1 MRKWGAMHAYGH
13 TLQRAGEVY
22 LLALLGA
29 DGPARYCV
37 AVGLEPV
44 ATYATLDAARVGF
57 EARRAARP
65 PAPPRAQPH
74 SRRCHQRRRAG
85 H

>member
-1 MRKWGAMHAYGH
+1 MHAYGR
-13 TLQRAGEVY
+13 TLQRAGQVY
-22 LLALLGA
+22 LLALVGA

-57 EARRAARP
+57 EARRAARR
-65 PAPPRAQPH
+65 PAPPRVPPR
-74 SRRCHQRRRAG
+74 SRRCHQRRRSG
-85 H
+85 R

>member
-1 MRKWGAMHAYGH
+1 MHAYGR
-13 TLQRAGEVY
+13 TLQRMGEVY
-22 LLALLGA
+22 LLALLEEDGA
-29 DGPARYCV
+29 ARYCV
-37 AVGLEPV
+37 AVGLEPI

-65 PAPPRAQPH
+65 PSPTRAQPH

>member
-1 MRKWGAMHAYGH
+1 MHAYGR
-13 TLQRAGEVY
+13 TLQRVGEVS
-22 LLALLGA
+22 LLALPGEDGA
-29 DGPARYCV
+29 ARYCV

-44 ATYATLDAARVGF
+44 ATYTTLAAARVGF

-65 PAPPRAQPH
+65 SAPPCAQPH
-74 SRRCHQRRRAG
+74 SRRCHQRRRSG

>member
-1 MRKWGAMHAYGH
+1 MHAYGH
-13 TLQRAGEVY
+13 TLQRVGEVY
-22 LLALLGA
+22 LLALVGA
-29 DGPARYCV
+29 AGPKRYCV

-44 ATYATLDAARVGF
+44 ATYATLAAARVGF
-57 EARRAARP
+57 EARRAVRP
-65 PAPPRAQPH
+65 LAPPRAQLH